1 MHPSS
6 LLSYYP
12 TYAILDEI
20 VSKKNYKN
28 INIFM
33 DLKNNLQ
40 TTYMEHAIVNLVENT
55 KRSKFIDTSIFTS
68 IISFLSFHKICQ
80 ALRRY
85 SPGFPLLK
93 YTTR

>member
-20 VSKKNYKN
+20 VSYGNYKKL
-28 INIFM
+28 NIFM

-40 TTYMEHAIVNLVENT
+40 STYMEHAILNILEN
-55 KRSKFIDTSIFTS
+55 SKTNR
-68 IISFLSFHKICQ
+68 L
-80 ALRRY
+80 
-85 SPGFPLLK
+85 
-93 YTTR
+93 